1 MIEVIFEISSKTLE
15 NSEDWLKSLQLP
27 FPLEYWKQ
35 KKPHLLANPNV
46 ASSSVSLVLFR
57 AEADSTG
64 SALAEAF
71 SAFSPYWK
79 SVEAIIQELNL
90 SFAVVIDLPVKNEL
104 PAIRFDV
111 SRDSLAAFPAPFN
124 FSFDIYHLKEFWKPA
139 TEEEL
144 ALIEQMGEDYWHAPM
159 LAELRTEDG
168 TLLTSCETLTQDLDT
183 AVWNAL
189 DEWEQS
195 PKTLKTPVEMNVS
208 VPLSVNF
215 FDLAFFLEK
224 ETIERLIKMAIGV
237 NLQFIEDEKFRGGPF

>member
-1 MIEVIFEISSKTLE
+1 MIFGIGSNTLE

-46 ASSSVSLVLFR
+46 DSSSVSLVLFR

-90 SFAVVIDLPVKNEL
+90 SFRVHIEIPVKNEL

-111 SRDSLAAFPAPFN
+111 SQDALAAFPVPLN
-124 FSFDIYHLKEFWKPA
+124 LDFDIYQLEEFWKPA

-159 LAELRTEDG
+159 LAELHAEDG

-195 PKTLKTPVEMNVS
+195 PK
-208 VPLSVNF
+208 
-215 FDLAFFLEK
+215 
-224 ETIERLIKMAIGV
+224 
-237 NLQFIEDEKFRGGPF
+237 